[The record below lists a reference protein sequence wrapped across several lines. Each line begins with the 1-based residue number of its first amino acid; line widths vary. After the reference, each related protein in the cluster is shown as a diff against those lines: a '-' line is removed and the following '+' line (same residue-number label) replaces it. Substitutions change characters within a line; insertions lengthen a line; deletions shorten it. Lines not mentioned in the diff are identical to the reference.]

1 MKKELSLT
9 RSLVFFDLET
19 TGTDIQND
27 RIVEISIVKL
37 FVDGHEEIFTQRVNP
52 GMHISEGATAVHG
65 ITDADVADSPNFTK
79 IANDILGRIIGSDLC
94 GYNLI
99 RFDFPLL
106 RMEFFRNN
114 IEFNIDG
121 INLIDPMKIFMMKE
135 PRNLTAALQFYCNK
149 NLANAHSAEA
159 DTLAAKDILLAQIAR
174 YDDVPNTVSELSALS
189 LQGVTRLADITGR
202 LVYNANNEICF
213 NFGLHRGE
221 RVIDNRDYVNW
232 MIGAN
237 FPADTVTILRRIHN
251 IH

>member
-1 MKKELSLT
+1 MPLILT
-9 RSLVFFDLET
+9 RPLVFFDLET
-19 TGTDIQND
+19 TGTDVSND

-37 FVDGHEEIFTQRVNP
+37 FVDGHEEIFTQRLNP

-65 ITDADVADSPNFTK
+65 ITDADVADCPSFTA
-79 IANDILGRIIGSDLC
+79 IANEILNRITNSDLC

-135 PRNLTAALQFYCNK
+135 PRNLTAALQFYCNR
-149 NLANAHSAEA
+149 NLADAHSAEA
-159 DTLAAKDILLAQIAR
+159 DTIATKDVLLAQIAR
-174 YDDVPNTVSELSALS
+174 YDDVPNTVTELSALS
-189 LQGVTRLADITGR
+189 LQGVTRFADITGK
-202 LVYNANNEICF
+202 LVYNENNEIIF
-213 NFGLHRGE
+213 NFGAHRGQ
-221 RVIDNRDYVNW
+221 RVIDNLDYVIW

-237 FPADTVTILRRIHN
+237 FPADTVAILRRLHDIN
-251 IH
+251 